1 MMPQYL
7 SGVWT
12 TLLCFLALSE
22 HPCRAQTT
30 CVSIYSSAFWCAW
43 QSIRHDPRSLYEVNI
58 NWLSANEKLLQCR
71 QLEIVLGETV
81 FFPKQAGY
89 SRFLSTS
96 WSQQE
101 QSLTPSCIVR
111 PQNTEDVSKA
121 IKVLSQ
127 YQEAGKSIIAGC
139 KFAIRGAG
147 HTPWAGSANIEDGVT
162 IDMASISSVELNPA
176 KTVVSVGAGARW
188 SAVYQALDA
197 VGVGVA
203 GGRVADVGVGG
214 LVTGGGL
221 SHHAPRYGFVCD
233 QVVNYEIVLA
243 NGTAVNANATA
254 NSDLWFALKGGSNN
268 FGVVTRFDLKT
279 FPQGKLWGGSIYNPI
294 DTLPAQIQAF
304 VDFNN
309 ASSYDTNAAV
319 INGYSFTSRI
329 VSWIAVNLLVYTK
342 HEVNPRV
349 LRPFTDIKP
358 QFGNTMRLTNLSD
371 LTSEQVHNA
380 PGGFRQVPCPYCRC
394 KDYVADMIQRSQLFL
409 TRTYGI
415 DPVFL
420 KEVFEIANTTL
431 QTFANASG
439 LVYTLAYEPLPSVI
453 TSHGAANASSPNAFG
468 LDPDDGPQVI
478 ALQSIQWADATD
490 DATINEAARSIW
502 AQADELAVKMGL
514 QRKWIYL
521 NYADRDQDPI
531 GSYGSENVGKLQA
544 VSRKYDPTGL
554 FQMNVPGGFKL
565 FDKGAAESKDPNCTR
580 VVRV

>member
-1 MMPQYL
+1 MPQYL

-22 HPCRAQTT
+22 DQCRAQTT
-30 CVSIYSSAFWCAW
+30 CC
-43 QSIRHDPRSLYEVNI
+43 H
-58 NWLSANEKLLQCR
+58 
-71 QLEIVLGETV
+71 QLEAVLGKAV
-81 FFPKQAGY
+81 LFPEQAAY
-89 SRFLSTS
+89 NSSLSTY

-101 QSLTPSCIVR
+101 QNVTPSCIVS
-111 PQNTEDVSKA
+111 PQNTQDVSKA

-147 HTPWAGSANIEDGVT
+147 HTPWAGSANIDDGVT
-162 IDMASISSVELNPA
+162 IDMTSIGSVDLNRA
-176 KTVVSVGAGARW
+176 ETVVSVGAGARW

-221 SHHAPRYGFVCD
+221 SYHAPRYGFVCD

-243 NGTAVNANATA
+243 NGTAVNANAKT

-304 VDFNN
+304 VEFNN
-309 ASSYDTNAAV
+309 ASNYDINAAM

-329 VSWIAVNLLVYTK
+329 SSWTAVNLLVYTK
-342 HEVNPRV
+342 REVNPRV

-358 QFGNTMRLTNLSD
+358 QLGNTMRLTNLSD
-371 LTSEQVHNA
+371 VTSEQVQNA
-380 PGGFRQVPCPYCRC
+380 PGGLRQP
-394 KDYVADMIQRSQLFL
+394 
-409 TRTYGI
+409 T
-415 DPVFL
+415 VFQ
-420 KEVFEIANTTL
+420 IANTTL
-431 QTFANASG
+431 QTFAHAPG

-453 TSHGAANASSPNAFG
+453 TSHGAANAGSPNAFG
-468 LDPDDGPQVI
+468 LDPDAAAQVL
-478 ALQSIQWADATD
+478 ALQTVQWAHATD
-490 DATINEAARSIW
+490 DAIINEAARRIW
-502 AQADELAVKMGL
+502 VQADELAVKMGL

-521 NYADRDQDPI
+521 NYAERDQDPI

-544 VSRKYDPTGL
+544 ASKKYDPTGL
-554 FQMNVPGGFKL
+554 FQTNVPGGFKL
-565 FDKGAAESKDPNCTR
+565 FDKVAAESRGPNR
-580 VVRV
+580 QQAVGV